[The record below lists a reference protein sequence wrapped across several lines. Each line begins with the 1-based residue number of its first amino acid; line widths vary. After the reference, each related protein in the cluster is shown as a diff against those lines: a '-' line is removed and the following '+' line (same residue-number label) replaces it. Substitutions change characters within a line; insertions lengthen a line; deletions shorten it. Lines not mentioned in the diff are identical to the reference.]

1 MSDLI
6 IDNKKSRW
14 QIFIMISDL
23 ISSNNMKKSDK
34 IEYKSR
40 QGDRSYILL
49 ASAKQEQQLLSIGTQ
64 MLKSTWYVAMN
75 SSGSEGIEPATRG
88 FGDLCSTNWAKT
100 LHNLID
106 HVGSSKSTNVI
117 L

>member
-49 ASAKQEQQLLSIGTQ
+49 ASAKQE
-64 MLKSTWYVAMN
+64 
-75 SSGSEGIEPATRG
+75 
-88 FGDLCSTNWAKT
+88 
-100 LHNLID
+100 
-106 HVGSSKSTNVI
+106 
-117 L
+117 